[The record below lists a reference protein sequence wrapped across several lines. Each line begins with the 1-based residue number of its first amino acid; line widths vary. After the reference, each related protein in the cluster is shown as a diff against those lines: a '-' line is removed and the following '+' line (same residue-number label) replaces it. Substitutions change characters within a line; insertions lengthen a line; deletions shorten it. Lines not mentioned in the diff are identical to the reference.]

1 MKAASIKALVI
12 AVILFP
18 LLWTVSFYALVFLL
32 EWTILRGVKWE
43 WMPYVALVVAPL
55 VAAWLSFRIHR
66 YLRSYFQNWQPLWPE
81 R

>member
-18 LLWTVSFYALVFLL
+18 LLWTFSFYVLEFLL
-32 EWTILRGVKWE
+32 AWTVLRGVHWE
-43 WMPYVALVVAPL
+43 WTPYVGVVLAPL
-55 VAAWLSFRIHR
+55 TAAWLSFRIYR
-66 YLRSYFQNWQPLWPE
+66 YLKSYFENWQPLWPE